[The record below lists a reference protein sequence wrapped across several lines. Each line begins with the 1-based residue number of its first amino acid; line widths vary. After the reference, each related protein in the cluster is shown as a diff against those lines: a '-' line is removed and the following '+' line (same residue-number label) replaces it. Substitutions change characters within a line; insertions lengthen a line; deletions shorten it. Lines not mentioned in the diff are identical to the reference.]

1 MLIGEQ
7 LFDQRKSHTLSAI
20 YKNEY
25 SETESRTLVSRS
37 FSGKGRKGID
47 SSLCSICE
55 IMISGN
61 LLYGN
66 LNIIVPLNRTLTMVQ
81 MVHFILYVFCNMYF
95 LTKKMLKIK

>member
-7 LFDQRKSHTLSAI
+7 LFDQRKLHTLSAI

-25 SETESRTLVSRS
+25 SETESKTLVSRS
-37 FSGKGRKGID
+37 FSEKGRKGID

-66 LNIIVPLNRTLTMVQ
+66 LNIIVPLNKTLKMVQ
-81 MVHFILYVFCNMYF
+81 MVNFILYVFCNMYF
-95 LTKKMLKIK
+95 